1 MKWLEII
8 DLRSVDSHRQLLGT
22 QLQEF
27 INEANE
33 KTKKPGVKV
42 YNCEMIDT
50 NFSIHLFH
58 DSKKVENRGSPLGLR
73 IASALKEFG
82 LVNHIIW
89 IEMHGK

>member
-58 DSKKVENRGSPLGLR
+58 DSKKVENRGSPLGLTHCFSFKR
-73 IASALKEFG
+73 VWLG
-82 LVNHIIW
+82 
-89 IEMHGK
+89 